1 MTGMKTPVFE
11 ALKKLM
17 EEDSIFFHMPG
28 HKGKNSLINWG
39 EYIPQIDT
47 TETYGMDNL
56 LDPRGIIQ
64 ESEDLAAG
72 IFGAKSTHYGVNGS
86 TGSIYI
92 ALATITKPGNKI
104 LVQRNCHK
112 AVYNAMILNRLKP
125 IYMYPNYNEEYH
137 VMTGIDPKDI
147 DEILSDDP
155 EIKAVV
161 LTYPNYYGVCSD
173 LESIANIVH
182 KHNRILMVDEA
193 HGPHMTFSDRLPKPA
208 LECGADIVIHS
219 THKTL
224 PSFTQTSMIHIGSDR
239 VDLNKL
245 KDRFQLYTTTSPS
258 YLFTAS
264 NEIAV
269 AYMDT
274 DEAKKKL
281 EWNIDKCEETIK
293 RLNAIDRVFVFT
305 GDESD
310 KTIFAKDNTK
320 ILFRIEGMKG
330 AQVKRQLYEKYNI
343 RLEMTD
349 YYYALALTS
358 LMNEDEDYEKL
369 IAAVEDLAKNASYE
383 EISPVSINMPEP
395 KIVKPIYEAYHGE
408 KKQRELKD
416 SIGRIS
422 ATSIIPY
429 PPGVPLVVPGEEITQ
444 ELYDQIIFLMENDIE
459 IVGLMGYNKDRL
471 VVVE

>member
-1 MTGMKTPVFE
+1 MKTPVFD

-17 EEDSIFFHMPG
+17 EEDSVFFHMPG
-28 HKGKNSLINWG
+28 HKGKNTLINWG
-39 EYIPQIDT
+39 DYIPAIDT
-47 TETYGMDNL
+47 TETEGMDNL

-64 ESEDLAAG
+64 ESEELAAKV
-72 IFGAKSTHYGVNGS
+72 FGAKSTHYAVNGS

-112 AVYNAMILNRLKP
+112 AVYNAMILNRLNP
-125 IYMYPNYNEEYH
+125 IYMYPNYNEQYN
-137 VMTGIDPKDI
+137 VMTGIDPMDI
-147 DEILSDDP
+147 DQILSEDK

-161 LTYPNYYGVCSD
+161 ITYPNYYGVCSD
-173 LESIANIVH
+173 LETIVDIVH
-182 KHNRILMVDEA
+182 KHDRIIMVDEA
-193 HGPHMTFSDRLPKPA
+193 HGPHMTFSQRLPKSA
-208 LECGADIVIHS
+208 LECGADIVIQS

-224 PSFTQTSMIHIGSDR
+224 PSFTQTSMIHVGSDKI
-239 VDLNKL
+239 DLNKL

-274 DEAKKKL
+274 EEAKDRL
-281 EWNIDKCEETIK
+281 ERNIDKAEETIK
-293 RLNAIDRVFVFT
+293 RLNAIPRVFAFT
-305 GDESD
+305 GDKED
-310 KTIFAKDNTK
+310 KTIYAKDNTK

-330 AQVKRQLYEKYNI
+330 TQVKKQLYAKYNI

-349 YYYALALTS
+349 YYYGLALSS
-358 LMNEDEDYEKL
+358 LMNEEEDYERL
-369 IAAVEDLAKNASYE
+369 IAAVEDLAKTAPYE
-383 EISPVSINMPEP
+383 DIVPVSIKMPTP
-395 KIVKPIYEAYHGE
+395 RILMPIYEAYHGN
-408 KKQRELKD
+408 KKQIELKD
-416 SIGRIS
+416 SIGKVS

-444 ELYDQIIFLMENDIE
+444 ELYEHITFLMENDIE